1 MCIFDLQHRMFYPT
15 TYFTMKIYL
24 LRTSFLLVLMTTS
37 FTLSAQLNDLS
48 SLQTILVK
56 AGGTYDTT
64 EVLLT
69 GTDVESFVYHS
80 FLNTD
85 WFHPYL
91 SNLQFFNSGNNHWY
105 LVGWSEPESQYYA
118 FTLIKLGSGLYLS
131 GKKLMHTCP
140 CEKTDSPEEVF
151 VLEKEKISH
160 CVNMGSSFSMGS
172 LSIFGISLF

>member
-1 MCIFDLQHRMFYPT
+1 
-15 TYFTMKIYL
+15 MKIHL
-24 LRTSFLLVLMTTS
+24 LRSSFLLVLLTTS
-37 FTLSAQLNDLS
+37 LNLSAQLNDLS

-69 GTDVESFVYHS
+69 GPDLESFIYHS

-91 SNLQFFNSGNNHWY
+91 SNLQFFNSGDNHWY
-105 LVGWSEPESQYYA
+105 LVGWSAPEGQYYA
-118 FTLIKLGSGLYLS
+118 MTLIKLGSGLYLS

-140 CEKTDSPEEVF
+140 CEATKKPEEAF
-151 VLEKEKISH
+151 VLENGKISH
-160 CVNMGSSFSMGS
+160 CVNGGSSTSFGS
-172 LSIFGISLF
+172 LSLLGISLF

>member
-1 MCIFDLQHRMFYPT
+1 
-15 TYFTMKIYL
+15 MKIHL
-24 LRTSFLLVLMTTS
+24 LRTGLLTVLVTIS
-37 FTLSAQLNDLS
+37 LNLSAQLNDFS

-69 GTDVESFVYHS
+69 GADVESFVYHS
-80 FLNTD
+80 FLNTE

-91 SNLQFFNSGNNHWY
+91 SNLQFYNSGENHWY

-140 CEKTDSPEEVF
+140 CEATKKPEEAF
-151 VLEKEKISH
+151 VLEKGKISH
-160 CVNMGSSFSMGS
+160 CREMGSSTSMGS
-172 LSIFGISLF
+172 LSFLGIQLF